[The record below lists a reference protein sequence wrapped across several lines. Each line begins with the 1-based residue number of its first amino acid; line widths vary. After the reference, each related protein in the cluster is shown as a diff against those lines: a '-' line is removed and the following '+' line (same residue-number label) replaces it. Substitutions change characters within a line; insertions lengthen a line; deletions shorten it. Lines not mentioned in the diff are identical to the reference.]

1 MTPYESRNNMKEISL
16 NMLALNQKGK
26 VKRVMNEL
34 IIKRRLLDLGITE
47 KTLIEK
53 KLENITKNLSA
64 YLFRNTLVAIRNED
78 AEKVIIEVV
87 Q

>member
-1 MTPYESRNNMKEISL
+1 MKEISL